1 MQDAVTRWLE
11 DLESVLREAG
21 EPARAQGE
29 KAYLKSD
36 LEFIGTGVPFLRSVA
51 KRFRR
56 EFPDLAHA
64 DLIAVVRTLW
74 EPPVHE
80 LRSLAIAILELYEKR
95 LEPADLTLIEAIL
108 RECNTW
114 AHVDWLAVNVA
125 GPLLD
130 RSPDGE
136 AIRERWSRDEWMWLR
151 RSALLSHLEAL
162 REGGGDFAAFS
173 RLAEGMLNEKEFFI
187 RKAIGWIL
195 RDVGRKRPEL
205 TTAFLSAHLNT
216 VSGLTLREGARHLPE
231 ADREDLLARYAER
244 GALKRAKA

>member
-11 DLESVLREAG
+11 DLEPALREAG
-21 EPARAQGE
+21 DPTRAQGE
-29 KAYLKSD
+29 KAYLKSE

-51 KRFRR
+51 TRFRKA
-56 EFPDLAHA
+56 FPDLPHGE
-64 DLIAVVRTLW
+64 LVEVTRTLW
-74 EPPVHE
+74 RPPVHE
-80 LRSLAIAILELYEKR
+80 LRSLAIAILEQYRNR
-95 LEPADLTLIEAIL
+95 LEPSDLPLIEEIL
-108 RECNTW
+108 RQCKTW
-114 AHVDWLAVNVA
+114 AHVDWLAVKVA
-125 GPLLD
+125 GPLID

-136 AIRERWSRDEWMWLR
+136 AIRKRWSRDEWMWLR

-173 RLAEGMLNEKEFFI
+173 RLASGMLDEKEFFI

-231 ADREDLLARYAER
+231 AEREDLLARYAAR